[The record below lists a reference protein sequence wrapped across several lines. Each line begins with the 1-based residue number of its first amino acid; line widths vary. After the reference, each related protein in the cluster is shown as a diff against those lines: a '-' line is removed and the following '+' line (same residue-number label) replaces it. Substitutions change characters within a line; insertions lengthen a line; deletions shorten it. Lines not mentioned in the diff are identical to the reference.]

1 MVMNTLLKTSVTQ
14 EICAVAILPF
24 FWLITPTKLLTAW
37 FPCMATLVIVFPI
50 AVLLLFL
57 GKGSDELPMLWGS
70 FTISQRM
77 P

>member
-1 MVMNTLLKTSVTQ
+1 MRSGHIT
-14 EICAVAILPF
+14 F
-24 FWLITPTKLLTAW
+24 FLADYPDKLLTAW
-37 FPCMATLVIVFPI
+37 FPRMATLVIVFPI

>member
-50 AVLLLFL
+50 AVLLLLL